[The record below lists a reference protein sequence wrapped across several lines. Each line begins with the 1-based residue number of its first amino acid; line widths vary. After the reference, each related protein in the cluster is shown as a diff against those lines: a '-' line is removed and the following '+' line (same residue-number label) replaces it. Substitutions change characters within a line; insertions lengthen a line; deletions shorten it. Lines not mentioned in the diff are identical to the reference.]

1 MTERAPIETEEESI
15 VDSKELKDPDWNNST
30 VIDCDAVEEVH
41 KLKQQPGKNIAVLG
55 SGELVQTLIENG
67 LAYEYFLIVYPLVL
81 EGGKRLLRDDRRLRR
96 LELVDSR
103 TTSSGGVV
111 LTI

>member
-30 VIDCDAVEEVH
+30 VIDGDAVEEVH

-55 SGELVQTLIENG
+55 GGELVQTLIENISHTSTSLPCIPSSWKAARG
-67 LAYEYFLIVYPLVL
+67 CFA
-81 EGGKRLLRDDRRLRR
+81 
-96 LELVDSR
+96 
-103 TTSSGGVV
+103 TTGS
-111 LTI
+111 